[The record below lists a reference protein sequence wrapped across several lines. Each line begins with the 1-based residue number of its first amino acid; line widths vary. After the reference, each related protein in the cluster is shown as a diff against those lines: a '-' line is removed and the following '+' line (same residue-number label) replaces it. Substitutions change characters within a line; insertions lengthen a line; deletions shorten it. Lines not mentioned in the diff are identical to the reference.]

1 MAHAAHSRPRRAH
14 SARST
19 TTTTRSFGDKK
30 EFTEALAE
38 LQQEGVLTHAVDTDT
53 ITLPDVN

>member
-1 MAHAAHSRPRRAH
+1 MCTP
-14 SARST
+14 SAELE
-19 TTTTRSFGDKK
+19 DP